1 MRQQNLKS
9 SRGYYSQLEEERS
22 TKEYQQRFLATDLTV
37 EIIIPTLN
45 EELTI
50 KELIEGIRSC
60 VLPLKVSI
68 LVVDGGST
76 DHTLDIC
83 KKDNVKFIVQK
94 ERGKGSAIREAVAN
108 SAADIVVFI
117 DADGTY
123 SFSDLELLLEPL
135 LNNKADIIV
144 GSRVQGKR
152 QKRSIS
158 ILNTFGNKLFNK
170 TINFAMKSSLTDCLS
185 GYRALFRNTFNDLV
199 LFSDNFEIE
208 VEMTVEALAKG
219 YRVLE
224 VPINYKPRKDGSNTK
239 LDPLGDG
246 MKIGRTLLF
255 ILMNVSPLKFFGIFS
270 TGFFVIALW
279 PTAQVL
285 YEKIVHGEII
295 SIPAVVL
302 SALLLI
308 AGALCMA
315 VGMVS
320 ELVVRS
326 RRRLEFL
333 INKKLR

>member
-1 MRQQNLKS
+1 
-9 SRGYYSQLEEERS
+9 LEKERS
-22 TKEYQQRFLATDLTV
+22 AKEYDERMFLPKDLTV

-50 KELIEGIRSC
+50 RELIEDIRSC
-60 VLPLKVSI
+60 ILPAEISV

-76 DHTLDIC
+76 DSTLEIC
-83 KKDNVKFIVQK
+83 KRGNVKFIVQK
-94 ERGKGSAIREAVAN
+94 ERGKGSAIREAVEN
-108 SAADIVVFI
+108 SGADIVVFI

-135 LNNKADIIV
+135 LNNKADIVV
-144 GSRVQGKR
+144 GSRMQGKM
-152 QKRSIS
+152 QKKSIS

-170 TINFAMKSSLTDCLS
+170 AINFAMKSSLTDCLS
-185 GYRALFRNTFNDLV
+185 GYRALFRSTFNDLV
-199 LFSDNFEIE
+199 LFSDSFEIE

-224 VPINYKPRKDGSNTK
+224 VPIKYKPRRAGSNTK

-246 MKIGRTLLF
+246 IKIGRTLLF
-255 ILMNVSPLKFFGIFS
+255 ILMNVNPLKFFGIFS
-270 TGFFVIALW
+270 LGFFVIALW

-295 SIPAVVL
+295 SMPAVVL
-302 SALLLI
+302 SSLLLI
-308 AGALCMA
+308 AGALCIA

-333 INKKLR
+333 INKKLT

>member
-1 MRQQNLKS
+1 
-9 SRGYYSQLEEERS
+9 
-22 TKEYQQRFLATDLTV
+22 
-37 EIIIPTLN
+37 
-45 EELTI
+45 
-50 KELIEGIRSC
+50 
-60 VLPLKVSI
+60 
-68 LVVDGGST
+68 VVDGGST

-83 KKDNVKFIVQK
+83 KKGNVKFIVQK
-94 ERGKGSAIREAVAN
+94 ERGKGSAIREAVGN
-108 SAADIVVFI
+108 SGADIVVFI

-144 GSRVQGKR
+144 GSRMQEKR

-170 TINFAMKSSLTDCLS
+170 AINFAMNSSLTDCLS

-224 VPINYKPRKDGSNTK
+224 IPISYKPRRAGSNTK

-246 MKIGRTLLF
+246 MTIGRTLLF
-255 ILMNVSPLKFFGIFS
+255 ILMNVNPLKFFGIFS
-270 TGFFVIALW
+270 LGFFVVALW

-295 SIPAVVL
+295 SMPAVVL

-308 AGALCMA
+308 AGALSIA

-333 INKKLR
+333 INKKLS